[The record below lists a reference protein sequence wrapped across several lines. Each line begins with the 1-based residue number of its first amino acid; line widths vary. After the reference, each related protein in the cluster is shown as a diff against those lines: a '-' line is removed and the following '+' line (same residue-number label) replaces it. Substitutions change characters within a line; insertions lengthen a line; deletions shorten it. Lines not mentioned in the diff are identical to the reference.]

1 MLRGIHLSLMMGTAG
16 PMLPEVV
23 EPGVAEALISAQV
36 TQATEGKSGF
46 SLSFAL
52 GKGSVIRRKFELGY
66 FDPPKR
72 MVLIATVNG
81 MPNVLFDGVIVKHE
95 VAVSN
100 EPGQTRLNVTGEDLT
115 RLMDLVDLS
124 WVFKYPAMPA
134 EARVAIILAKYL
146 VLGIKPLIIPSVN
159 IDIPMPT
166 EYIPSHMGT
175 DLQYVTHLAKSV
187 GYVFYVEP
195 GEFPGLPIPM
205 PDQPIPLPGPPIS
218 MLGSPIPFHGQP
230 MPFPIT
236 STAYWGPEIKVG
248 LPQPALIVNSDAAAN
263 VDQLSFSFDGFSK
276 TVFAFLLHD
285 ERLLVNIPLPIPV
298 PDINPFSPPLGP
310 RMPTPL
316 RFEPLTGM
324 AKYSLPQALM
334 VGMAKAARAAEVIS
348 GSGSLNVMRYGRVL
362 KPRRLVE
369 VRGAGLPHDGL
380 HYVRSVTH
388 QIKPGEYK
396 QSFTLSR
403 NAFDPWP
410 SNLNT
415 GLQRMVI

>member
-16 PMLPEVV
+16 PVLPEVV
-23 EPGVAEALISAQV
+23 DPCVAEALLSAQV

-52 GKGSVIRRKFELGY
+52 GKGSAIRRKFESGY
-66 FDPPKR
+66 FDPPTR
-72 MVLIATVNG
+72 MVLVATVNG
-81 MPNVLFDGVIVKHE
+81 MPNVLIDGVIVKHE

-115 RLMDLVDLS
+115 RMMDLVDFS

-146 VLGIKPLIIPSVN
+146 VLGIKPLIVPSVN
-159 IDIPMPT
+159 IDIPLPT

-175 DLQYVTHLAKSV
+175 DLQYVTYLAKSV

-195 GEFPGLPIPM
+195 GEFSGLPIPL
-205 PDQPIPLPGPPIS
+205 PDLPTPLPGPPVS
-218 MLGSPIPFHGQP
+218 MLGSPFSLPGQP
-230 MPFPIT
+230 MPFPVS

-248 LPQPALIVNSDAAAN
+248 APQQALIVNSDAASN
-263 VDQLSFSFDGFSK
+263 VDQLSFTFDGFSK
-276 TVFAFLLHD
+276 TVFLFMLHD
-285 ERLLVNIPLPIPV
+285 ERLPINIPIPIPV
-298 PDINPFSPPLGP
+298 PDFNPFSPPLGP
-310 RMPTPL
+310 RMPIPL
-316 RFEPLTGM
+316 RAEPLTGM

-334 VGMAKAARAAEVIS
+334 VGMAKAASAAEVIS

-369 VRGAGLPHDGL
+369 VRGAGQPHDGL

-410 SNLNT
+410 SYVETALERIT
-415 GLQRMVI
+415 R

>member
-1 MLRGIHLSLMMGTAG
+1 MLRGVHLSLMMSTAG

-52 GKGSVIRRKFELGY
+52 GKGSTIRRKFESGY

-72 MVLIATVNG
+72 MVLVATVNG
-81 MPNVLFDGVIVKHE
+81 TPNVLVDGVIVKHE

-115 RLMDLVDLS
+115 RLMDLVDFS
-124 WVFKYPAMPA
+124 WMFKYPAMPA
-134 EARVAIILAKYL
+134 EARVAIILAKYV
-146 VLGIKPLIIPSVN
+146 VLGMLPPVIIPSAN
-159 IDIPMPT
+159 IDIPLPT

-175 DLQYVTHLAKSV
+175 DLQYVTYLAKSV

-195 GEFPGLPIPM
+195 G
-205 PDQPIPLPGPPIS
+205 PLPGLS
-218 MLGSPIPFHGQP
+218 Y
-230 MPFPIT
+230 
-236 STAYWGPEIKVG
+236 AYWGPEIKVG
-248 LPQPALIVNSDAAAN
+248 QPQQALIVNSDAASN
-263 VDQLSFSFDGFSK
+263 VDQLSFSFDGFAK

-285 ERLLVNIPLPIPV
+285 ERLPINIPLPIPV
-298 PDINPFSPPLGP
+298 PDVNPFSPPLGP
-310 RMPTPL
+310 GMPIPL
-316 RFEPLTGM
+316 RVEPLTGM

-403 NAFDPWP
+403 NAFNPWP
-410 SNLNT
+410 TSLRT
-415 GLQRMVI
+415 

>member
-1 MLRGIHLSLMMGTAG
+1 MLRGVHLSLMMSTAG
-16 PMLPEVV
+16 PMLPEPV
-23 EPGVAEALISAQV
+23 EPSVAEAMISAQV

-52 GKGSVIRRKFELGY
+52 GKGSEIRRKFESGY

-72 MVLIATVNG
+72 MVLVATVNG
-81 MPNVLFDGVIVKHE
+81 VPNVLCDGVIVKHE

-100 EPGQTRLNVTGEDLT
+100 DPAQTRLNITGEDLT
-115 RLMDLVDLS
+115 RLMDLVDFS

-146 VLGIKPLIIPSVN
+146 VLGMLPPVIIPSVN

-166 EYIPSHMGT
+166 EYIPSHIGT
-175 DLQYVTHLAKSV
+175 DLQYVTYLAKSV

-195 GEFPGLPIPM
+195 GPVPGACV
-205 PDQPIPLPGPPIS
+205 
-218 MLGSPIPFHGQP
+218 
-230 MPFPIT
+230 
-236 STAYWGPEIKVG
+236 AYWGPEIKVG
-248 LPQPALIVNSDAAAN
+248 VPQQALIVNTDAASN
-263 VDQLSFSFDGFSK
+263 VDQLSFTFDGFSK
-276 TVFAFLLHD
+276 TVFLFVLHN
-285 ERLLVNIPLPIPV
+285 EWLPVSLPLPIPV
-298 PDINPFSPPLGP
+298 PDFNPLSPPLGP
-310 RMPTPL
+310 GMPIPL
-316 RFEPLTGM
+316 RAEPLTGM

-334 VGMAKAARAAEVIS
+334 VGSAKAARAAEVIS

-362 KPRRLVE
+362 KARRLVE

-396 QSFTLSR
+396 QSFTLTR
-403 NAFDPWP
+403 NAFNPWP
-410 SNLNT
+410 SGLTSN
-415 GLQRMVI
+415 LQRMST

>member
-1 MLRGIHLSLMMGTAG
+1 MLRGIHLSLMMGTLG

-52 GKGSVIRRKFELGY
+52 GKGSDIRRKFENGY

-72 MVLIATVNG
+72 VVLVATVNG
-81 MPNVLFDGVIVKHE
+81 VPNMLIDGVIVKHE

-100 EPGQTRLNVTGEDLT
+100 DPGQTRLNVTGEDLT

-146 VLGIKPLIIPSVN
+146 TLGIKPLIVPSVN

-166 EYIPSHMGT
+166 SYIPSHMGT
-175 DLQYVTHLAKSV
+175 DLQYVTYLAKSV

-195 GEFPGLPIPM
+195 GDFLGLPIPL
-205 PDQPIPLPGPPIS
+205 PDQPTPLPGPPAS
-218 MLGSPIPFHGQP
+218 LLGSPFSMQGRP
-230 MPFPIT
+230 MPFPVT

-248 LPQPALIVNSDAAAN
+248 APQQALIVNSDAASN

-276 TVFAFLLHD
+276 TVFAFLLHV
-285 ERLLVNIPLPIPV
+285 EKLPIKIPLPIPV
-298 PDINPFSPPLGP
+298 PDVNPLSPPLGP
-310 RMPTPL
+310 RVPTPL

-324 AKYSLPQALM
+324 AKFSLPQALS
-334 VGMAKAARAAEVIS
+334 VGLAKAARAAEVIS

-362 KPRRLVE
+362 RARRLVE
-369 VRGAGLPHDGL
+369 VRGAGRPHDGL

-396 QSFTLSR
+396 QNFTLSR
-403 NAFDPWP
+403 NALDPWP
-410 SNLNT
+410 SILNEA
-415 GLQRMVI
+415 LQRIPT